1 MKTYIL
7 RVALEPDEDG
17 WLAYCPALV
26 KCGVATWGCTP
37 KEALQNLQE
46 VADMVLADLVE
57 RQDPIPEG
65 TAEEICLSPELRV
78 AVTV

>member
-1 MKTYIL
+1 MKTYIFQ
-7 RVALEPDEDG
+7 VELEPDEDG

-57 RQDPIPEG
+57 CQDPIPEG
-65 TAEEICLSPELRV
+65 PAEEISLSPELRV

>member
-1 MKTYIL
+1 MQTYIL

-26 KCGVATWGCTP
+26 KCGVATWGCTK

-57 RQDPIPEG
+57 CQDPIPEG
-65 TAEEICLSPELRV
+65 PAEEICLSPELRV